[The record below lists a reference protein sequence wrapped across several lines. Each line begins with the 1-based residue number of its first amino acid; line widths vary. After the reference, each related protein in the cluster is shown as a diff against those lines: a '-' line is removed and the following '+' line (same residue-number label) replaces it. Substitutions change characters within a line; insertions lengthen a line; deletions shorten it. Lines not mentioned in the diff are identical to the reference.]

1 MSGEIQRYKASPAGH
16 HYFDLVEK
24 GDGDKIVGVLSAVI
38 WKGEFLRLRA
48 ALARAGAKLADGQRV
63 RCRVSVDFYPPGG
76 RLQVQVR
83 EIDPNFTLG
92 DLARRRAETLA
103 ALAAAGLLERNKG
116 LAFPE
121 LPLVVGLVTSEG
133 SAAYH
138 DFLATLRESGFGFR
152 VVFVHSAVQGPEAE
166 ASLPGA
172 LALAAAAGCGAVV
185 LIRGGGAKSDLA
197 VFDSRAVAE
206 AVANLSLPVL
216 TGLGHEIDE
225 SVADLAAFRSFKTP
239 TKVAEFLVAALA
251 DAEAGVERAADRL
264 LREARRALAEAAA
277 RVGRA
282 ESRAVA
288 ARRRLER
295 AGSALATLAEALRRA
310 ADYRLKSAGLKL
322 DGWARLLAG
331 LQPTR
336 VLARGYSLTR
346 DETGQLLRDAG
357 AVARGSR
364 ITTQLALGRLT
375 SRVEE
380 AE

>member
-1 MSGEIQRYKASPAGH
+1 M
-16 HYFDLVEK
+16 EK
-24 GDGDKIVGVLSAVI
+24 GDGDKIVGVLSAVV
-38 WKGEFLRLRA
+38 WKGEYLRLRA
-48 ALARAGAKLADGQRV
+48 ALERAGAKLADGQRV

-116 LAFPE
+116 LAFPD
-121 LPLVVGLVTSEG
+121 LPLCIGLVTSEG

-152 VVFVHSAVQGPEAE
+152 VFFVHSAVQGPEAE

-172 LALAAAAGCGAVV
+172 LAFAASAGCEAIV
-185 LIRGGGAKSDLA
+185 LIRGGGSKSDLA

-206 AVANLSLPVL
+206 AVANAALPVL

-251 DAEAGVERAADRL
+251 DAEATIERARDGL
-264 LREARRALAEAAA
+264 VREARRAVAEATA

-295 AGSALATLAEALRRA
+295 AGRALATLAEALRRA
-310 ADYRLKSAGLKL
+310 ADYRLKSVALRL
-322 DGWARLLAG
+322 DGWARLVEG
-331 LQPTR
+331 LKPAKT
-336 VLARGYSLTR
+336 LARGFSVTR
-346 DETGQLLRDAG
+346 DAAG
-357 AVARGSR
+357 AVVRDAAAVAIGAALRTELARGSLSSQV
-364 ITTQLALGRLT
+364 TEKGEGT
-375 SRVEE
+375 
-380 AE
+380 